1 MACSLLSLAHV
12 YGATELERN
21 CLVVMKANMAQGEA
35 RRISPLTTARA
46 QTRECASHLVPR
58 SRAVVTRADFHFA
71 PAALGPLAPEPSSSS
86 TCTARASS
94 TSSQAAGASAVRS
107 SRHRGGCSAP
117 TRIWRAMKFKVLLR
131 KRGGARARAAGAE
144 SSFWRPDL
152 SMVHAFYVYLM
163 LHDTTRGGGAGGAVS

>member
-12 YGATELERN
+12 YGHGATELERN

-46 QTRECASHLVPR
+46 HHTSSPVLAQWS
-58 SRAVVTRADFHFA
+58 
-71 PAALGPLAPEPSSSS
+71 LAPTFTLRRRPSGPSRPRPSSSS

-94 TSSQAAGASAVRS
+94 TSSQAAGASAARS

-131 KRGGARARAAGAE
+131 KTKRGGARARAAGAE
-144 SSFWRPDL
+144 SPSWRPDL
-152 SMVHAFYVYLM
+152 SMVHAFSCLS
-163 LHDTTRGGGAGGAVS
+163 HAS